1 MDEKI
6 KLVKHLADLGML
18 SFSDNEMQAMVN
30 DMQDIIGLIDG
41 IKDADTTNVEPKLNI
56 VAFADLREDVAAPS
70 MARDDILRNAAKQEK
85 DSFVVPK
92 VVE

>member
-18 SFSDNEMQAMVN
+18 TFSDKEMQSMVN
-30 DMQDIIGLIDG
+30 DMQEIIGLIDG
-41 IKDADTTNVEPKLNI
+41 IKEADTNGVEPKLNI
-56 VAFADLREDVAAPS
+56 VAFADLREDQAAPS
-70 MARDDILRNAAKQEK
+70 MPREDILRNAAKQEK

>member
-18 SFSDNEMQAMVN
+18 TFSDEEMQAMVN

-41 IKDADTTNVEPKLNI
+41 IKDADVEGVTAKLNV
-56 VAFADLREDVAAPS
+56 VAFADLREDAAKPS
-70 MARDDILRNAAKQEK
+70 MQREDILRNAAKQEK
-85 DSFVVPK
+85 DSFVVAK